1 MHLLG
6 VESTISTMV
15 KRYKFAIKC
24 GKDYFDINIYI
35 YIYIV
40 KNNYTVMTKN
50 WTMRADTTH
59 LTNET
64 SNDNLYLP
72 NSQVSRQG
80 IDILWKRERERFTPS
95 TSIHMPYC

>member
-15 KRYKFAIKC
+15 KRYKFAKKC
-24 GKDYFDINIYI
+24 GKDYFDINMYIHIYI

-50 WTMRADTTH
+50 
-59 LTNET
+59 
-64 SNDNLYLP
+64 
-72 NSQVSRQG
+72 
-80 IDILWKRERERFTPS
+80 
-95 TSIHMPYC
+95 